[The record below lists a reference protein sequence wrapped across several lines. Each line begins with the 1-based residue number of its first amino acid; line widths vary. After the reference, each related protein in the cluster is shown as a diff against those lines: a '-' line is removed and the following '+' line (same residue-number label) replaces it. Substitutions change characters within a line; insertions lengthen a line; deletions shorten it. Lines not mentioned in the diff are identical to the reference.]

1 MAQATQPVH
10 KCYFWFFYPKPIAV
24 NLYLFLILN
33 LITTNPLSSP
43 DQNRISYFPFTIV
56 IIFLIIRR
64 LAYYAVFQFAAHP
77 HRSRTAAI
85 KVQRRYTFQ
94 RFEKL
99 RKLGRSNA
107 CRFFRISIYHYYKK
121 MMRFRKPDA
130 GSAIPG
136 VIEFVRPLRYH
147 FIFPHQ

>member
-1 MAQATQPVH
+1 MRLPMAQTTQPVH

-64 LAYYAVFQFAAHP
+64 VAYADTHFSALKSFGNSAVVTPADSFAFP
-77 HRSRTAAI
+77 STAI
-85 KVQRRYTFQ
+85 TRR
-94 RFEKL
+94 
-99 RKLGRSNA
+99 
-107 CRFFRISIYHYYKK
+107 
-121 MMRFRKPDA
+121 
-130 GSAIPG
+130 
-136 VIEFVRPLRYH
+136 
-147 FIFPHQ
+147 